1 MNPFEKTS
9 ALDWL
14 EAMDEVAY
22 AVDASGTIRQV
33 GHTRWREFAVAGG
46 APSLAEPAHV
56 IGRSLFAFILGEE
69 VRESYL
75 RIHDL
80 ILSGHRA
87 RIAFPFRCDAPDL
100 RRDMWM
106 TVTPVRSGGEPVG
119 ILYRSAV
126 RSSEPRPPWGFLAS
140 RSTSGSTEAMHVL
153 VTCSYC
159 RSVRTPDWLPA
170 PGSGPG
176 PVRNESS
183 PGTGGDWI
191 DGGEYQRRGGTNL
204 VRMSHGICGDCRRA
218 IVEPVLA
225 GLRGRVH
232 AA

>member
-1 MNPFEKTS
+1 MNPFEKIS

-33 GHTRWREFAVAGG
+33 GHTRWREFAAAGG
-46 APSLAEPAHV
+46 APSLADPARV

-80 ILSGHRA
+80 ILSGRRA

-106 TVTPVRSGGEPVG
+106 TVTPIRSGGEPVG

-140 RSTSGSTEAMHVL
+140 RSLSGSTEA
-153 VTCSYC
+153 TCLS
-159 RSVRTPDWLPA
+159 
-170 PGSGPG
+170 
-176 PVRNESS
+176 SS
-183 PGTGGDWI
+183 PAATAG
-191 DGGEYQRRGGTNL
+191 R
-204 VRMSHGICGDCRRA
+204 C
-218 IVEPVLA
+218 
-225 GLRGRVH
+225 GLRTGSPRPE
-232 AA
+232 AARAPAGTSRAPDPGGIGSTAASISAAAAPTWSA

>member
-1 MNPFEKTS
+1 MNPFEKIS

-33 GHTRWREFAVAGG
+33 GHTRWREFASAGG
-46 APSLAEPAHV
+46 APLLADPARV
-56 IGRSLFAFILGEE
+56 IGRSLFTFILGEE

-75 RIHDL
+75 RIHRL
-80 ILSGHRA
+80 ILSGRRA

-106 TVTPVRSGGEPVG
+106 TVTPIRSGGEPVG
-119 ILYRSAV
+119 ILYRSAI
-126 RSSEPRPPWGFLAS
+126 RSSEPRAPWGFLAS
-140 RSTSGSTEAMHVL
+140 RSPSGSTEDLPLL

-170 PGSGPG
+170 PGSGAGSGRDEQIPG
-176 PVRNESS
+176 P
-183 PGTGGDWI
+183 GGDWI
-191 DGGEYQRRGGTNL
+191 DGGEYQRRGGTDV
-204 VRMSHGICGDCRRA
+204 VRMSHGICDDCRLA

-225 GLRGRVH
+225 GLRGHVPV
-232 AA
+232 A